1 MPRTRVDQRRLAN
14 RQRVKTLLQQLISE
28 QSDVYS
34 LFRQLYSVWCSSNA
48 AVQELRPMFRLDG
61 VEPDGHLSITPEFTT
76 RVKALASEILPK
88 FEDVPD

>member
-1 MPRTRVDQRRLAN
+1 MGRSRVDQRRLAN

-34 LFRQLYSVWCSSNA
+34 LFRQLYTIWCSNNA

-61 VEPDGHLSITPEFTT
+61 VEPDGHLSVTPEFTM
-76 RVKALASEILPK
+76 RLRALASEILPK
-88 FEDVPD
+88 FEDIPN